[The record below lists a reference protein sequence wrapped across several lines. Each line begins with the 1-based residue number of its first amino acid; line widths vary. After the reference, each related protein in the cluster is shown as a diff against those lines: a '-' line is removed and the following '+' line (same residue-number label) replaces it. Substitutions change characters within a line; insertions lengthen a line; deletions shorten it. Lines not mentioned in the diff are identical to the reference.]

1 VARRPLERE
10 RIYLDGGRR
19 TTQLMRD
26 SLDGGSARMQI
37 LLAIGF
43 LALVAGVYSSLAW
56 KAAVRFGRRSLLL
69 TWLLGSLLLLSFI
82 FARRPPAG
90 MLPTHAYAIGAFA
103 VFLAFGLA
111 TRTVGRRIT
120 HSAPSQTLTLFPI
133 AAATGAFFLGL
144 LVGLLPLLM
153 LDMLTIV
160 G

>member
-1 VARRPLERE
+1 MERFFLDCGRP
-10 RIYLDGGRR
+10 IA
-19 TTQLMRD
+19 QLMRD
-26 SLDGGSARMQI
+26 SLDGGSTRMQI

-56 KAAVRFGRRSLLL
+56 KVAVRFGPRSLLL
-69 TWLLGSLLLLSFI
+69 TWLLSSLLLLSFY
-82 FARRPPAG
+82 FARRPSAG
-90 MLPTHAYAIGAFA
+90 LLPTHAYAIGAFA

-111 TRTVGRRIT
+111 TRTVRRRIT
-120 HSAPSQTLTLFPI
+120 HSAPSQTLTLVPI

-144 LVGLLPLLM
+144 LVGLLPLLV